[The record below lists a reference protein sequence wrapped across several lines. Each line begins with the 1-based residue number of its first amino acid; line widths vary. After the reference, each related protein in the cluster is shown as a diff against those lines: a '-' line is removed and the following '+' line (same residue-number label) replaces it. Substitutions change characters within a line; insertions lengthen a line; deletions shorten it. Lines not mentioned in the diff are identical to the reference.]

1 MVMVGTRAI
10 GLGAA
15 ISIGVG
21 AMVGAGI
28 FSILGVAGSIAG
40 NALYISFIISGVM
53 ALIIAYSYAKLS
65 LRYPSAGGPTEFLVK
80 GFGDGATSGG
90 FNLLLWISYIFGLAL
105 YSRAF
110 GSYATTFLPAGVSNL
125 WVNFFA
131 TLIILIFT
139 AVNFI
144 GARAVGSAEKYIVA
158 IKVGILLTFVVIGLF
173 FIQPNLLAVSNW
185 PSVSNIFFASAIV
198 FLAYQ
203 GFSLITNAAEDMD
216 TPQVTM
222 PRALYL
228 SIILVI
234 IIYVGVSVMV
244 LGNLPISDIISAKD
258 YAMAQATTPFL
269 GALGFKIVAIA
280 ALLSTASGINATL
293 YGGANISYILAK
305 EGHLPAIF
313 ERKVWQRSTEGL
325 FITAG
330 LTIMFANFLDLAA
343 IAMVGSASILLIYVT
358 VNVAHLKL
366 LKETGAR
373 RAPIWAAIVLSLAF
387 FVTLMFYEVQH
398 SLTTVITLVIVVL
411 LSFIIEW
418 SYRAHTKRPME
429 TRTA

>member
-1 MVMVGTRAI
+1 MVGTRAI

-15 ISIGVG
+15 ISIGIG

-40 NALYISFIISGVM
+40 NALYISFIISGIT

-65 LRYPSAGGPTEFLVK
+65 LRYPSVGGPTEFLVK
-80 GFGDGATSGG
+80 GFGDGTTSGG
-90 FNLLLWISYIFGLAL
+90 FNLLLWISYMFGLAL

-110 GSYATTFLPAGVSNL
+110 GSYATTFLPTGVSNL
-125 WVNFFA
+125 WVNVFA
-131 TLIILIFT
+131 TLIVVVFT

-144 GARAVGSAEKYIVA
+144 GARAVGSAEKYIVV

-185 PSVSNIFFASAIV
+185 PPVSNIFFASAIV

-203 GFSLITNAAEDMD
+203 GFSLITNAAEDMER
-216 TPQVTM
+216 PEVTM

-228 SIILVI
+228 SIVLVI
-234 IIYVGVSVMV
+234 VIYVGVSIMV
-244 LGNLPISDIISAKD
+244 LGNLPVSDIISAKD

-269 GALGFKIVAIA
+269 GQLGFKIIAIA

-313 ERKVWQRSTEGL
+313 ERKVWERSREGL

-330 LTIMFANFLDLAA
+330 LTILFANFLDLAA
-343 IAMVGSASILLIYVT
+343 IAMVGSASILLIYLA

-366 LKETGAR
+366 RKDTGAR

-387 FVTLMFYEVQH
+387 FMTLMFYEVQH
-398 SLTTVITLVIVVL
+398 SPTTIITLISVVA
-411 LSFIIEW
+411 LSFIIDW
-418 SYRAHTKRPME
+418 GYRAHTRRSME